1 VIAGRGPG
9 APGVTPGPE
18 FTGGRATAGGT
29 GDQAVDLGEIR
40 RSEEAINV
48 LAARGAAGPD
58 LTHDPALALLG
69 ALLADVDTP
78 GTLAGRCADVL
89 GALRH
94 AHAPHI
100 RPARHRHAQGRH
112 TQGRHAQVRPAQVR
126 PAQVR
131 PAQVRHAPGWRAQAW
146 PGRAADQRAEA
157 WQALATPSRGAAAW
171 LRAAVAGGAVAA
183 LASVTSLIATS
194 MLARLT
200 RTPVRG
206 PARAPTRGAWS
217 GQRPARAR
225 RMR

>member
-9 APGVTPGPE
+9 APGVTSGPA

-40 RSEEAINV
+40 RTEEAINV

-69 ALLADVDTP
+69 ALVADVDTP
-78 GTLAGRCADVL
+78 GTLAGRCAAVL
-89 GALRH
+89 GDLRH

-100 RPARHRHAQGRH
+100 RPARRRHAP
-112 TQGRHAQVRPAQVR
+112 GRHAQVRP
-126 PAQVR
+126 
-131 PAQVRHAPGWRAQAW
+131 APGWRAQAW
-146 PGRAADQRAEA
+146 PGRAADQRADA

-171 LRAAVAGGAVAA
+171 LRAAVAGGVVAA
-183 LASVTSLIATS
+183 LTSVTSLIATS

-200 RTPVRG
+200 RAPVRG
-206 PARAPTRGAWS
+206 PARGSARGAWS
-217 GQRPARAR
+217 GQRPARTR

>member
-40 RSEEAINV
+40 WSEEAINV
-48 LAARGAAGPD
+48 LAARGAAGPG

-69 ALLADVDTP
+69 ALVADVDTP
-78 GTLAGRCADVL
+78 GTLAGRCADVP
-89 GALRH
+89 GDLRP

-100 RPARHRHAQGRH
+100 RPARR
-112 TQGRHAQVRPAQVR
+112 RHAQVRNAPVR
-126 PAQVR
+126 NAPVR
-131 PAQVRHAPGWRAQAW
+131 NAPVRHAPGWRAQAW
-146 PGRAADQRAEA
+146 PGRAAVQRAEA

-171 LRAAVAGGAVAA
+171 LRAAVAGGVVAA

-200 RTPVRG
+200 RA
-206 PARAPTRGAWS
+206 PARGAWS

>member
-18 FTGGRATAGGT
+18 FTGGRATAGAT

-40 RSEEAINV
+40 RTEEAINV
-48 LAARGAAGPD
+48 LAARAAAGPD

-69 ALLADVDTP
+69 ALVADVDTP
-78 GTLAGRCADVL
+78 GTPAGRCADVL
-89 GALRH
+89 GDLRH
-94 AHAPHI
+94 ARAPYNHT
-100 RPARHRHAQGRH
+100 RPARRRPAP
-112 TQGRHAQVRPAQVR
+112 GRHAKGWS
-126 PAQVR
+126 
-131 PAQVRHAPGWRAQAW
+131 APGWRAPAW

-171 LRAAVAGGAVAA
+171 LRAAVAGGVAAA
-183 LASVTSLIATS
+183 LASLTSLIATS

-200 RTPVRG
+200 RGPGRRPIRG
-206 PARAPTRGAWS
+206 PARGAWR
-217 GQRPARAR
+217 GQRPARPR

>member
-1 VIAGRGPG
+1 MIAGRGPG

-18 FTGGRATAGGT
+18 FTGGRATAGAA
-29 GDQAVDLGEIR
+29 GDQAADLGEIR

-69 ALLADVDTP
+69 ALVADVDTP

-89 GALRH
+89 GDLRH

-100 RPARHRHAQGRH
+100 RPARRRHAQGR
-112 TQGRHAQVRPAQVR
+112 
-126 PAQVR
+126 
-131 PAQVRHAPGWRAQAW
+131 PG
-146 PGRAADQRAEA
+146 
-157 WQALATPSRGAAAW
+157 PSRTGPSRTGLACPGVARPRGRSARRG
-171 LRAAVAGGAVAA
+171 LAGPGHAVPRRGRMAAGGGRGRSGGRPGQRHQPDRHQHAGPADPGPGPG
-183 LASVTSLIATS
+183 ASPGPGQPGP
-194 MLARLT
+194 R
-200 RTPVRG
+200 PG
-206 PARAPTRGAWS
+206 PARAPRAAWP

>member
-40 RSEEAINV
+40 WSEEAINV
-48 LAARGAAGPD
+48 LAARGAAGPG

-69 ALLADVDTP
+69 ALVADVDTP
-78 GTLAGRCADVL
+78 GTLAGRCADVP
-89 GALRH
+89 GDLRP

-100 RPARHRHAQGRH
+100 RPARR
-112 TQGRHAQVRPAQVR
+112 RHAQVRNAPVR
-126 PAQVR
+126 NAP
-131 PAQVRHAPGWRAQAW
+131 VRHAPGWRAQAW
-146 PGRAADQRAEA
+146 PGRAAVQRAEA

-171 LRAAVAGGAVAA
+171 LRAAVAGGVVAA

-200 RTPVRG
+200 RA
-206 PARAPTRGAWS
+206 PARGAWS

>member
-1 VIAGRGPG
+1 VIAGRGAG

-40 RSEEAINV
+40 RTEEAINV

-69 ALLADVDTP
+69 ALVADVDTP

-89 GALRH
+89 GDLRH
-94 AHAPHI
+94 AHPPHI
-100 RPARHRHAQGRH
+100 RPARRRHAP
-112 TQGRHAQVRPAQVR
+112 GRHAQVRPAQVW

-131 PAQVRHAPGWRAQAW
+131 PAQARRAQAW
-146 PGRAADQRAEA
+146 PGRAADQRADA

-171 LRAAVAGGAVAA
+171 LRAAVAGGVVAA
-183 LASVTSLIATS
+183 LTSVTSLIATS

-200 RTPVRG
+200 RAPVRG
-206 PARAPTRGAWS
+206 PVRAPDRGAWS
-217 GQRPARAR
+217 GQRPARPR

>member
-1 VIAGRGPG
+1 MITGRGPG
-9 APGVTPGPE
+9 APGVTPSPE
-18 FTGGRATAGGT
+18 FTGGRAAAGGT

-69 ALLADVDTP
+69 ALVADVDTP

-89 GALRH
+89 GDLRH
-94 AHAPHI
+94 AHARHI
-100 RPARHRHAQGRH
+100 RAARRRRTQGRH
-112 TQGRHAQVRPAQVR
+112 TQGRHAPVS
-126 PAQVR
+126 
-131 PAQVRHAPGWRAQAW
+131 HAPGWPAPAW
-146 PGRAADQRAEA
+146 PGRAADQRADA

-171 LRAAVAGGAVAA
+171 LRAAVAGGVVAA

-200 RTPVRG
+200 RTPARI
-206 PARAPTRGAWS
+206 PARTPARGARG
-217 GQRPARAR
+217 GQRPDRAR
-225 RMR
+225 RIP

>member
-40 RSEEAINV
+40 RTEEAINA

-69 ALLADVDTP
+69 ALVADVDTP

-89 GALRH
+89 GDLRH

-100 RPARHRHAQGRH
+100 RPARRRHARGRH
-112 TQGRHAQVRPAQVR
+112 
-126 PAQVR
+126 AQVR

-171 LRAAVAGGAVAA
+171 LRAAVAGGVVAS

-200 RTPVRG
+200 RAPVRG
-206 PARAPTRGAWS
+206 PARAPARGAWS
-217 GQRPARAR
+217 GQRPDRAR
-225 RMR
+225 RTR

>member
-1 VIAGRGPG
+1 MIAGRGPG

-29 GDQAVDLGEIR
+29 GDQAVDLDEIR
-40 RSEEAINV
+40 RSDEAINV
-48 LAARGAAGPD
+48 LAARGAAGLD
-58 LTHDPALALLG
+58 LSHDPALALLG
-69 ALLADVDTP
+69 ALVADVDTP

-89 GALRH
+89 GDLRH

-100 RPARHRHAQGRH
+100 RPARRRHAP
-112 TQGRHAQVRPAQVR
+112 GRHAQA
-126 PAQVR
+126 
-131 PAQVRHAPGWRAQAW
+131 RHAAGWRAQAW

-171 LRAAVAGGAVAA
+171 LRAAAAGGVVAA

-200 RTPVRG
+200 RAPVRG
-206 PARAPTRGAWS
+206 PAGGPARAPIR
-217 GQRPARAR
+217 GQRPTRAR